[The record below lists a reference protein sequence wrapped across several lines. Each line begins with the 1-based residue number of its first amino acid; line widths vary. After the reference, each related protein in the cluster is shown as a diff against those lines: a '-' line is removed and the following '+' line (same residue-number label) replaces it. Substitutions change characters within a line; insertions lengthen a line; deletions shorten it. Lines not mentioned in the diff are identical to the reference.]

1 MTDAVNKP
9 SVLFVC
15 VKNAGKSQMA
25 AGLMSKIAGDAVQVY
40 SAGTKPGTAV
50 NTLSAEVLSEVGVD
64 ITDQTPKPMDPR
76 IVQDVDVVVTL
87 GREAHIEPV
96 PGTQFEN
103 WDTDEPSERG
113 IDGIERM
120 RLVRDDIVARVSDL
134 RRRRDL
140 ARQRWPFGQHKMA
153 VCLVAWTAVPES
165 LRRFRWWSRPMISCR
180 DEVSALTTT
189 VAAQSVPR
197 DANALWPGSDE
208 DLRWRPGASLA
219 CHFARSI
226 TNKLSKVDPQVESR
240 SSSG

>member
-15 VKNAGKSQMA
+15 VKNAGKSQIA

-134 RRRRDL
+134 AARLRDRRSRRPSPT
-140 ARQRWPFGQHKMA
+140 Q
-153 VCLVAWTAVPES
+153 
-165 LRRFRWWSRPMISCR
+165 
-180 DEVSALTTT
+180 
-189 VAAQSVPR
+189 
-197 DANALWPGSDE
+197 
-208 DLRWRPGASLA
+208 
-219 CHFARSI
+219 
-226 TNKLSKVDPQVESR
+226 
-240 SSSG
+240 